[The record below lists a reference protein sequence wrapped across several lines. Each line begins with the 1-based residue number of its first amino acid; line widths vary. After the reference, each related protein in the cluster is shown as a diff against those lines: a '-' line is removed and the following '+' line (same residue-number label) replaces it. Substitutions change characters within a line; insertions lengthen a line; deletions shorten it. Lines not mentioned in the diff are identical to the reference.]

1 VGQESDQPVQEK
13 RDTARDQ
20 ADPRRQERDQYHTEL
35 GRLGQSCVANLCA
48 RGRDRRAGFAA
59 RATSGNFFLVRLRH
73 FYPAPPMSPEGVLCE
88 GGGAFWAA
96 RKFRA

>member
-1 VGQESDQPVQEK
+1 MIVTSAGKVGDEAAVEGNVGQESDQPVQEK
-13 RDTARDQ
+13 RDTAGNQ
-20 ADPRRQERDQYHTEL
+20 ANRRRQERDQYHTEL

-73 FYPAPPMSPEGVLCE
+73 L
-88 GGGAFWAA
+88 
-96 RKFRA
+96 